1 MSCTEKY
8 FISLPSS
15 QYPLYLFCIF
25 SDTLGELDIANRPS
39 WMPKVSRVEAR
50 GVYAKDFDSLE
61 LKAFP
66 TLSDNPL
73 MSNATIKNTAKG
85 LQNKNANNF
94 STAGTFLSGYLSP
107 EGAKLM
113 EDVYGFKGGYMQAIN
128 PKSYKKYLEETV
140 AEDAIDDDD
149 RPPRGMSQMIEQLDL
164 RVRDFNGTILLQ
176 EAVTSISKKGDK
188 FVLLTTNF
196 TVEANKTI
204 LAVGPTALKKLSGD
218 VIQNITS
225 HDIFKSIVSVPAF
238 SGAAVY
244 PTAWWNDSVAAQKN
258 NSLEPLK
265 KFVSSSYCLGI
276 TMPYR

>member
-1 MSCTEKY
+1 
-8 FISLPSS
+8 
-15 QYPLYLFCIF
+15 
-25 SDTLGELDIANRPS
+25 
-39 WMPKVSRVEAR
+39 MPEVSRVEAR

-73 MSNATIKNTAKG
+73 MSNATIQKTARD

-113 EDVYGFKGGYMQAIN
+113 EDVYGFKGGYMEAIN
-128 PKSYKKYLEETV
+128 PKSYKKYLGERV
-140 AEDAIDDDD
+140 DEDAVEDDD
-149 RPPRGMSQMIEQLDL
+149 RPPRGMSEMIEQLDL
-164 RVRDFNGTILLQ
+164 KVRYFNGTIFLQ

-196 TVEANKTI
+196 TVEAKKTV
-204 LAVGPTALKKLSGD
+204 LAVEPPALKKLSGD
-218 VIQNITS
+218 VIQSITS

-258 NSLEPLK
+258 NSLEPLQQ
-265 KFVSSSYCLGI
+265 FISSSYCLGI